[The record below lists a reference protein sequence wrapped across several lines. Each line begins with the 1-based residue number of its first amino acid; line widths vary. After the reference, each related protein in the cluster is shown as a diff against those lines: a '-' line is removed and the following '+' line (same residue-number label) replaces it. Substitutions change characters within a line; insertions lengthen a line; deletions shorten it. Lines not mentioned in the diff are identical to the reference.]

1 MKSFFKGLGLGL
13 LCLVLFILGVVF
25 NTEFLGLRNQN
36 FNTLQFTR
44 DIKVYDEITPNVY
57 RANLTFSSSNELS
70 QKSSINQEDKTLIAN
85 TFKELSARIAKEN
98 FCKGGSY
105 NLEPNYTY
113 NQEEKKINGYNLYSN
128 FTCNISKEKIKD
140 YEILSKDLGNIVA
153 NNPLIILQNQA
164 LQASFDEK
172 TLDENK
178 EKLYDLAL
186 KKAYEKNDYYSK
198 TLSKIC
204 SIKNI
209 NFDTNQA
216 RLMSAGVA
224 YDNLV
229 LPIMQN
235 EKQELKAKVLFECK

>member
-1 MKSFFKGLGLGL
+1 MKSFFKGLGIGL

-25 NTEFLGLRNQN
+25 NTEFLGLKNQN
-36 FNTLQFTR
+36 FSALQLTR
-44 DIKVYDEITPNVY
+44 DIKVYNEITPNIY

-70 QKSSINQEDKTLIAN
+70 QKNSIDQEDKTLIAN

-105 NLEPNYTY
+105 SLKPNYTY

-140 YEILSKDLGNIVA
+140 YEILSKDLENIIT

-178 EKLYDLAL
+178 EKLYELAL
-186 KKAYEKNDYYSK
+186 KKAYEKNEYYSK

-216 RLMSAGVA
+216 RLMSLSAN

-229 LPIMQN
+229 LPIADKQT
-235 EKQELKAKVLFECK
+235 QELEAKIIFECK

>member
-1 MKSFFKGLGLGL
+1 MGCYVWCFLY
-13 LCLVLFILGVVF
+13 LGVVF
-25 NTEFLGLRNQN
+25 NTEFLGLKNQN

-70 QKSSINQEDKTLIAN
+70 QKSSINQEDKALIAN
-85 TFKELSARIAKEN
+85 TFKELSTRIAKEN

-128 FTCNISKEKIKD
+128 FTCDISKEKIKD
-140 YEILSKDLGNIVA
+140 YEILSKDLENIVA

>member
-1 MKSFFKGLGLGL
+1 MKSFFKGLGIGL

-25 NTEFLGLRNQN
+25 NTEFLGLKNQN
-36 FNTLQFTR
+36 FSALQLTR
-44 DIKVYDEITPNVY
+44 DIKVYNEITPNIY

-70 QKSSINQEDKTLIAN
+70 QKNSIDQEDKTLIAN

-105 NLEPNYTY
+105 SLKPNYTY

-140 YEILSKDLGNIVA
+140 YEILSKDLENIIT

-178 EKLYDLAL
+178 EKLYELAL

-216 RLMSAGVA
+216 RLMSLSAN

-229 LPIMQN
+229 LPIADKQT
-235 EKQELKAKVLFECK
+235 QELEAKIIFECK